1 MHINLVWALTLFAS
15 QSAPAAAAAAAAAG
29 EMPLNICRHLFG
41 GIQQQQQQQQ
51 QLEAMATTQ

>member
-15 QSAPAAAAAAAAAG
+15 QSAPAAAAAAAAG

>member
-41 GIQQQQQQQQ
+41 GIQQQQQQ
-51 QLEAMATTQ
+51 LEAMATTQ